1 MKVVLAGKYPART
14 FETLR
19 ELLPESQFE
28 LEAVDTPEAYDAMT
42 DAEIMILRIFKA
54 PAEVI
59 ERNKN
64 LKMILRWGAGYDSV
78 DIQAAGERG
87 ILVTNTPGANAGAVA
102 ELAVMLMLAVGRKL
116 LCHHESLRQGEWSKN
131 TFLNS
136 SYSLNNKIVGIIGA
150 GNHESLRQGEWSKN
164 TFLNSSY
171 SLNNKIVGIIGAGNI
186 GRQVAKRVQAFGAK
200 TQYYDEFKL
209 TPAMETEFS
218 LPYVTFEELIKTSDI
233 ITLHI
238 PLTDQTKHIIGA
250 KELER
255 MKPGAIVINTARGG
269 LVDDCALAAAVRD
282 GRLRGAGL
290 DGVEREPLSP
300 DDELLQDPNIIVTP
314 HVGGGTADIGD
325 VILPMLA
332 QDIRDFAD
340 GNDVKHVVNRE
351 YLSGK

>member
-28 LEAVDTPEAYDAMT
+28 LEAVDTPEAYETMT

-116 LCHHESLRQGEWSKN
+116 LCHYEFLRQGEWSKN

-136 SYSLNNKIVGIIGA
+136 SYSLNNKIVG
-150 GNHESLRQGEWSKN
+150 Q
-164 TFLNSSY
+164 
-171 SLNNKIVGIIGAGNI
+171 IGAGNI

-209 TPAMETEFS
+209 TPAVEAEFS
-218 LPYVTFEELIKTSDI
+218 LPYVTFEELIRTSDI

-332 QDIRDFAD
+332 QDIQDFAV
-340 GNDVKHVVNRE
+340 GNDVKHVVNGE

>member
-14 FETLR
+14 FETLK

-28 LEAVDTPEAYDAMT
+28 LEAVDTPEAYEAMT

-78 DIQAAGERG
+78 DIQAAGQRG

-136 SYSLNNKIVGIIGA
+136 SYSLNNKVVGIIRA
-150 GNHESLRQGEWSKN
+150 
-164 TFLNSSY
+164 
-171 SLNNKIVGIIGAGNI
+171 ANI
-186 GRQVAKRVQAFGAK
+186 GRQVARRVQAFGAK

-209 TPAMETEFS
+209 TPAVETEFS
-218 LPYVTFEELIKTSDI
+218 LPYVTFEELIKSSDI

-238 PLTDQTKHIIGA
+238 PLTDQTKNIIGA

-332 QDIRDFAD
+332 QDIQDFAD

>member
-14 FETLR
+14 FETLK

-28 LEAVDTPEAYDAMT
+28 LEAVDTPEAYETMT
-42 DAEIMILRIFKA
+42 DAEIMVLRIFKA

-116 LCHHESLRQGEWSKN
+116 LCH
-131 TFLNS
+131 
-136 SYSLNNKIVGIIGA
+136 Y
-150 GNHESLRQGEWSKN
+150 ESLRQGEWSKN

-209 TPAMETEFS
+209 TPAVEAEFS

-332 QDIRDFAD
+332 QDIQDFAA
-340 GNDVKHVVNRE
+340 GNDVKHVVNGE

>member
-150 GNHESLRQGEWSKN
+150 GN
-164 TFLNSSY
+164 
-171 SLNNKIVGIIGAGNI
+171 I

-218 LPYVTFEELIKTSDI
+218 LPYVTFEELIRTSDI

>member
-150 GNHESLRQGEWSKN
+150 GN
-164 TFLNSSY
+164 
-171 SLNNKIVGIIGAGNI
+171 I

-209 TPAMETEFS
+209 TPAVEAEFS

>member
-131 TFLNS
+131 TL
-136 SYSLNNKIVGIIGA
+136 
-150 GNHESLRQGEWSKN
+150 
-164 TFLNSSY
+164 LNSSY

-218 LPYVTFEELIKTSDI
+218 LPYVTFEELRKTSDI

>member
-150 GNHESLRQGEWSKN
+150 GN
-164 TFLNSSY
+164 
-171 SLNNKIVGIIGAGNI
+171 I

-218 LPYVTFEELIKTSDI
+218 LPYVTFEELIKTPTSSRC
-233 ITLHI
+233 TF
-238 PLTDQTKHIIGA
+238 
-250 KELER
+250 R
-255 MKPGAIVINTARGG
+255 
-269 LVDDCALAAAVRD
+269 
-282 GRLRGAGL
+282 
-290 DGVEREPLSP
+290 
-300 DDELLQDPNIIVTP
+300 
-314 HVGGGTADIGD
+314 
-325 VILPMLA
+325 
-332 QDIRDFAD
+332 
-340 GNDVKHVVNRE
+340 
-351 YLSGK
+351 

>member
-28 LEAVDTPEAYDAMT
+28 LEAVDTPEAYETMT

-116 LCHHESLRQGEWSKN
+116 LCHYE
-131 TFLNS
+131 F
-136 SYSLNNKIVGIIGA
+136 
-150 GNHESLRQGEWSKN
+150 LRQGEWSKN

-209 TPAMETEFS
+209 TPAVETEFS
-218 LPYVTFEELIKTSDI
+218 LPYVTFEELIRTSDI

-332 QDIRDFAD
+332 QDIQDFAV
-340 GNDVKHVVNRE
+340 GNDVKHVVNGE

>member
-136 SYSLNNKIVGIIGA
+136 SYSLNNKV
-150 GNHESLRQGEWSKN
+150 
-164 TFLNSSY
+164 
-171 SLNNKIVGIIGAGNI
+171 VGIIGAGNI
-186 GRQVAKRVQAFGAK
+186 GRQVARRVQAFGAK

-209 TPAMETEFS
+209 TPAVETEFS

>member
-28 LEAVDTPEAYDAMT
+28 LEAVDTPEAYETMT

-116 LCHHESLRQGEWSKN
+116 LCH
-131 TFLNS
+131 
-136 SYSLNNKIVGIIGA
+136 Y
-150 GNHESLRQGEWSKN
+150 ESLRQGEWSKN

>member
-116 LCHHESLRQGEWSKN
+116 LCH
-131 TFLNS
+131 
-136 SYSLNNKIVGIIGA
+136 
-150 GNHESLRQGEWSKN
+150 HESLRQGEWSKN